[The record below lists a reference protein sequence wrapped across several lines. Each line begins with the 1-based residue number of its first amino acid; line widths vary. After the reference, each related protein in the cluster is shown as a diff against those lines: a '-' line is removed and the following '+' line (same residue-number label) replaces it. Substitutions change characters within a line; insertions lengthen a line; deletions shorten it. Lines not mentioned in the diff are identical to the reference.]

1 MKNDNAGTWGQPGG
15 MGDALT
21 ELLRHGARGL
31 IEQAVETE
39 LLVLLEQYAN
49 VTDLA
54 GRQAVVR
61 NGYLPEREILTGLG
75 PVAVRMPKV
84 RDRSQNGIKF
94 NSAIVPPYVRKAQR
108 VEAALPWLYL
118 RGISTG
124 DMQEA
129 LSVLLGA
136 AAKGLS
142 PAVVSRLKA
151 EWAEEYAAW
160 NRRDLSGEHYVYVWA
175 DGIYS
180 TLRGEDDRLCLLVL
194 IGVNEQ
200 GEKRLLALS
209 DGYRESKASWL
220 SVLQDLQARGLS
232 HVPVL
237 AIGDGAL
244 GFWAALEEAWPTT
257 QQQRCWVH
265 KTANV
270 LNELPK
276 ALHGK
281 AKAGLQAIWMADTQA
296 HAASAF
302 DRFVR
307 DYGAKYPK
315 AVAKLS
321 KDRESLLRF
330 YDVPAEHWASI
341 RTTNPIESTFA
352 TVRHRTTRTKS
363 CVSRNTLMGLVFQLV
378 LTAEQSW
385 RRLRGFRLLPEVV
398 EGIRFKD
405 GLRVGALTEPN
416 PGSQAHHNVTPWM
429 PNIGNGWPR

>member
-1 MKNDNAGTWGQPGG
+1 MKNDNAGSWGQPGG
-15 MGDALT
+15 MDDALT
-21 ELLRHGARGL
+21 ELLRQGARGL
-31 IEQAVETE
+31 IEQAVATE
-39 LLVLLEQYAN
+39 LQVVLEQYAN

-75 PVAVRMPKV
+75 PVAVRLPKV
-84 RDRSQNGIKF
+84 RDRSQSGIKF

-136 AAKGLS
+136 EAKGLS

-160 NRRDLSGEHYVYVWA
+160 NQRDLSGEHYVYVWA

-194 IGVNEQ
+194 IGVNQQ

-220 SVLQDLQARGLS
+220 AVLQDLQARGLAR
-232 HVPVL
+232 PPAL

-244 GFWAALEEAWPTT
+244 GFWAAQDEAWPETRG
-257 QQQRCWVH
+257 QRCWVH

-270 LNELPK
+270 LNELPQSIQ
-276 ALHGK
+276 GK
-281 AKAGLQAIWMADTQA
+281 AKAGLWEIWKAETKA
-296 HAASAF
+296 HAEKAF

-307 DYGAKYPK
+307 DFGAKYPK
-315 AVAKLS
+315 AVAKRV
-321 KDRESLLRF
+321 KDRAALLAF
-330 YDVPAEHWASI
+330 YDFPAEHWVPI
-341 RTTNPIESTFA
+341 RTTNPIESSFA
-352 TVRHRTTRTKS
+352 TIRHRTTRTKN
-363 CVSRNTLMGLVFQLV
+363 CVSRNTLLGLVFQLA

-385 RRLRGFRLLPEVV
+385 RKLGGFKLLPAVV
-398 EGIRFKD
+398 QGIRFVD
-405 GLRVGALTEPN
+405 GLRVTDQPPTEFAEE
-416 PGSQAHHNVTPWM
+416 QQIAA
-429 PNIGNGWPR
+429 

>member
-1 MKNDNAGTWGQPGG
+1 MD
-15 MGDALT
+15 DALT
-21 ELLRHGARGL
+21 ELLRQGARGL
-31 IEQAVETE
+31 IEQAVATE
-39 LLVLLEQYAN
+39 LQVLLEQYAN

-75 PVAVRMPKV
+75 PVAVRLPKV
-84 RDRSQNGIKF
+84 RDRSQSGIKF

-136 AAKGLS
+136 EAKGLS

-160 NRRDLSGEHYVYVWA
+160 NQRDLSGEHYVYVWA

-194 IGVNEQ
+194 IGVNQQ

-220 SVLQDLQARGLS
+220 AVLQDLQARGLAR
-232 HVPVL
+232 PPAL

-244 GFWAALEEAWPTT
+244 GFWAAQDEAWPETRG
-257 QQQRCWVH
+257 QRCWVH

-270 LNELPK
+270 LNELPQSIQ
-276 ALHGK
+276 GK
-281 AKAGLQAIWMADTQA
+281 AKAGLWEIWKAETKA
-296 HAASAF
+296 HAEKAF

-307 DYGAKYPK
+307 DFGAKYPK
-315 AVAKLS
+315 AVAKRV
-321 KDRESLLRF
+321 KDRAALLAF
-330 YDVPAEHWASI
+330 YDFPAEHWVPI
-341 RTTNPIESTFA
+341 RTTNPIESSFA
-352 TVRHRTTRTKS
+352 TIRHRTTRTKN
-363 CVSRNTLMGLVFQLV
+363 CVSRNTLLGLVFQLA

-385 RRLRGFRLLPEVV
+385 RKLGGFKLLPAVV
-398 EGIRFKD
+398 QGIRFVD
-405 GLRVGALTEPN
+405 GLRVTDQPPTEFAEE
-416 PGSQAHHNVTPWM
+416 QQIAA
-429 PNIGNGWPR
+429 

>member
-1 MKNDNAGTWGQPGG
+1 MNEDTALMPAGAIS
-15 MGDALT
+15 DALT
-21 ELLRHGARGL
+21 ELLRRGARGL

-39 LLVLLEQYAN
+39 LQVLLEEYAN

-54 GRQAVVR
+54 GRRAVVR
-61 NGYLPEREILTGLG
+61 NGYLPERAILTGLG
-75 PVAVRMPKV
+75 PVTVRLPKV
-84 RDRSQNGIKF
+84 RDRSQSGVKF
-94 NSAIVPPYVRKAQR
+94 NSAVVPPYVRKARR

-129 LSVLLGA
+129 LLVLLGEE
-136 AAKGLS
+136 AKGLS

-151 EWAEEYAAW
+151 QWAEDYAAW

-220 SVLQDLQARGLS
+220 SVLQDLQARGLKTG
-232 HVPVL
+232 PML

-244 GFWAALEEAWPTT
+244 GFWAAQEEAWPETRS
-257 QQQRCWVH
+257 QRCWVH

-270 LNELPK
+270 LNDLPQ
-276 ALHGK
+276 AIQGK
-281 AKAGLQAIWMADTQA
+281 AKAGLQEIWMAETQA
-296 HAASAF
+296 QAGKSF

-307 DYGAKYPK
+307 DFGAKYPK
-315 AVAKLS
+315 AVEKLV
-321 KDRESLLRF
+321 KDRAALLAF
-330 YDVPAEHWASI
+330 YDFPAEHWVHI
-341 RTTNPIESTFA
+341 RTTNPIESSFA
-352 TVRHRTTRTKS
+352 TIRHRTTRTKN
-363 CVSRNTLMGLVFQLV
+363 CVSRNTLLGLVFQLA
-378 LTAEQSW
+378 LTAQQRW
-385 RRLRGFRLLPEVV
+385 RKLRGFKLLPAVV
-398 EGIRFKD
+398 QGVRFVD
-405 GLRVGALTEPN
+405 GLRIADQPSEAEQGQQIA
-416 PGSQAHHNVTPWM
+416 A
-429 PNIGNGWPR
+429 